1 MTSICWDIRK
11 ELAFLK
17 KFNSFVEEDFVD
29 HELKKLMVH
38 MKQYIL
44 EVLLPFLSLHAFN
57 RK

>member
-1 MTSICWDIRK
+1 MSICWDIRK
-11 ELAFLK
+11 ELAFKNFLS
-17 KFNSFVEEDFVD
+17 SFVEEDFVD

-44 EVLLPFLSLHAFN
+44 EVFLPFLSLHAFN